1 MSTGS
6 HRIVIIGGSFG
17 GINAAYQLR
26 RKLGRSVD
34 LTLISAEPDFTFIP
48 SLPWVMMGW
57 RRPEAVKVS
66 LAGPLA
72 RRDIRFVNERAALID
87 PVARSVTTASG
98 RALGYDDLIL
108 ATGADLDWSNVP
120 GSDPAE
126 GVVHTCFTVEQAV
139 AAREAIRRFVAS
151 EGGRAIIGANPGASC
166 TGPAYEIL
174 MMLET
179 LLRRQKRR
187 HLFDL
192 HLVTPEPFLGHF
204 GVNGIGNLSRLMKDE
219 FRSRHLNWTTNA
231 ALTSLEPGKA
241 ALAEG
246 TELPFDLAILIPA
259 FRGARVVRDVEGLG
273 NPRGFIPT
281 DRRLRSTRYPSIYA
295 VGVSVAIAPPVETAV
310 PVGVPKTGHMTE
322 EMAARAAANI
332 ATDLTGSGSFVDGL
346 CLPATC
352 VADAGDI
359 AFYIRADPFLPP
371 RNVAVLRRG
380 ARFRYLKLAFERYY
394 LERMKRDL
402 PSLHFGW

>member
-1 MSTGS
+1 MNTGK

-17 GINAAYQLR
+17 GMNAAYRLR
-26 RKLGRSVD
+26 RKLGDRTD

-57 RRPEAVKVS
+57 RRPEAVKVPV
-66 LAGPLA
+66 AGPLA
-72 RRDIRFVNERAALID
+72 RRGVRFVNERATFID
-87 PVARSVTTASG
+87 PSAQSVTTAT
-98 RALGYDDLIL
+98 RQTIAYDDLIL

-139 AAREAIRRFVAS
+139 AAREAIRRFVAVD
-151 EGGRAIIGANPGASC
+151 GGRAIIGANPGASC
-166 TGPAYEIL
+166 IGPAYEII

-204 GVNGIGNLSRLMKDE
+204 GVNGIGNLSRMLKDE

-231 ALTSLEPGKA
+231 ALASVEPGKA
-241 ALAEG
+241 TLADG
-246 TELPFDLAILIPA
+246 TEMPFDLAILIPA
-259 FRGARVVRDVEGLG
+259 FYGAQVVRDVDGLG

-281 DRRLRSTRYPSIYA
+281 DHKLRSTRYSNIYA
-295 VGVSVAIAPPVETAV
+295 AGVSVAIAPPVATAV
-310 PVGVPKTGHMTE
+310 PVGVPKTGHMSE
-322 EMAARAAANI
+322 EMAARAATNI
-332 ATDLTGSGSFVDGL
+332 AAEVTGSGGFVDGL
-346 CLPATC
+346 DLPSTC
-352 VADAGDI
+352 IADAGDI
-359 AFYIRADPFLPP
+359 AFYIRSDPFLPP
-371 RNVAVLRRG
+371 RNVAILRRG
-380 ARFRYLKLAFERYY
+380 ARYRYLKLAFERYY
-394 LERMKRDL
+394 LEKMKRDL